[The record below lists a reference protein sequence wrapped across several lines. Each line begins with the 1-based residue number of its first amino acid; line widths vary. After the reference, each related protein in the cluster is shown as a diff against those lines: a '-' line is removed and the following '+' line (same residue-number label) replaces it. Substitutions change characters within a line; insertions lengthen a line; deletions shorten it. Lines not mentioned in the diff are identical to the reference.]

1 MRVTGTGT
9 KFQFV
14 PLTRYFASSYLW
26 DSQRGRGIKVSVCM
40 GVTVIIPDRNNHR
53 KCYGDYSLR

>member
-1 MRVTGTGT
+1 MRVIGTGT

-26 DSQRGRGIKVSVCM
+26 DSQRGRGIKVSVGM
-40 GVTVIIPDRNNHR
+40 GTDVLP
-53 KCYGDYSLR
+53 